1 MLGKETYLFLENTSK
16 RWHEHQNKALKNVL
30 GSGIMTK

>member
-16 RWHEHQNKALKNVL
+16 RWHEHQNKDLKMFLFQAL
-30 GSGIMTK
+30 